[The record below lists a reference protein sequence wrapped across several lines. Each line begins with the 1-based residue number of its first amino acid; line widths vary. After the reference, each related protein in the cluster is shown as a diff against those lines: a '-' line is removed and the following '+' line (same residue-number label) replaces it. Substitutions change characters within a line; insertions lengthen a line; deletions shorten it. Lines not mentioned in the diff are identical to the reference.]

1 MDCAEARLHLHDLRR
16 GRLPPGLHEEI
27 RRHLDRCEACRRA
40 EEAEGVLDEL
50 LLLKLP
56 RRVAPE
62 GLRQRLASASQ
73 AAAPVVRLRAPA
85 RWQRLVAPGLAAC
98 LALAT
103 TALIVE
109 RSTGHDAG
117 AARRLEDEV
126 VDDHLRV
133 LASLRPLEVES
144 GGSHQVKPWFEGRLD
159 FAPVVPL
166 PELADLK
173 LRGGSIGY
181 VWDRKA
187 AVLQYSLRLHA
198 VTLLAFRAEG
208 LAWPPED
215 ASVGGLRAHASA
227 SRGFAMVLWRA
238 GGLGY
243 ALVSDIG
250 PGELAEVAAAMA
262 PATGR

>member
-1 MDCAEARLHLHDLRR
+1 MDCADARLHLHDLRR
-16 GRLPPGLHEEI
+16 GRLPPALHEEI

-62 GLRQRLASASQ
+62 GLRRRLASASQ
-73 AAAPVVRLRAPA
+73 AVAPVVKLRVPA
-85 RWQRLVAPGLAAC
+85 RWRRLVVPALAAGLA
-98 LALAT
+98 LVT
-103 TALIVE
+103 TALIVD
-109 RSTGHDAG
+109 RSTGRDPG
-117 AARRLEDEV
+117 VARRLEDEV

-133 LASLRPLEVES
+133 LASLHPLEIES

-173 LRGGSIGY
+173 LRGGSVGY
-181 VWDRKA
+181 LWDRKA
-187 AVLQYSLRLHA
+187 AVLHYSLRLHA
-198 VTLLAFRAEG
+198 VTLLAFRADG
-208 LAWPPED
+208 LAWPAED
-215 ASVGGLRAHASA
+215 TTVGTLRAHVAA
-227 SRGFAMVLWRA
+227 SRGFAMLLWRA

-243 ALVSDIG
+243 ALVSDVN